1 MTQEEWDK
9 MSDYEQNEYL
19 IKKYEKLLD
28 QMAEWD

>member
-1 MTQEEWDK
+1 MNQEQWDK

-28 QMAEWD
+28 QLVNDN